1 MIEFVKKSY
10 RNEDGKPSTKYVE
23 RLGTLEDLEKRFGG
37 EDPIGEAKKYVA
49 ELTAK
54 EKENRKKI
62 MLECNPAAL
71 IDKNAQRCYNGGYL
85 FLQKVYHELGLDK
98 ICRKIEKR
106 HRNKYDLDEIL
117 QMLLFTRILYPGS
130 KLSSLE
136 DAKRFIEQP
145 KVDIYQV
152 YRALSILAEESDDIQ
167 ADVYRRSLKLG
178 KRRDKVI
185 YYDCT
190 NYYFESEE
198 ENGLRQYGH
207 SKENRPNPIVQMG
220 LFTDMDGIPLA
231 FCVNPGN
238 TAETITLKPLEEKLK
253 EKFGLSKVVVCT
265 DGGLSSY
272 DNRKHDSVGER
283 SFITVQSLKKL
294 EGHLQDW
301 ATQTTGWKL
310 VDFSA
315 KNGPMLSKE
324 EYDLTQL
331 NPDEYADRLFCR
343 ERWIKSKLSKGQN
356 DPKRFIKCEKCTV
369 DGEVA
374 QYSSYSL
381 NQEMIDQESR
391 FDGFYGICTDLWDD
405 APEIIK
411 VNGGRWIIED
421 CFRLTKTEF
430 EARPVF
436 LRRDDRITAHFLT
449 CFLALIIYK
458 YLTKKVNRTGEQFSP
473 DQIIG
478 TLQDMNFLNITG
490 EGYIPTYTRTD
501 LTNHLHGSAGFR
513 TDTQI
518 VTKKAMKS
526 IIASI
531 KTSKDEKDNDE
542 V

>member
-1 MIEFVKKSY
+1 MGKQPVYYVQKSY

-37 EDPIGEAKKYVA
+37 EDPIGEAKRYVA
-49 ELTAK
+49 ELTAQ
-54 EKENRKKI
+54 EKESRKKI
-62 MLECNPAAL
+62 MLEYNPAAL
-71 IDKNAQRCYNGGYL
+71 IEKNTRRCYNGGYL
-85 FLQKVYHELGLDK
+85 FLQKVYHELGLDR

-106 HRNKYDLDEIL
+106 HRNKYDLDETL

-145 KVDIYQV
+145 KVDIHQV

-207 SKENRPNPIVQMG
+207 SKENRPSPIVQMG

-238 TAETITLKPLEEKLK
+238 TAETTTLKPLEEKLK

-310 VDFSA
+310 VDFST
-315 KNGPMLSKE
+315 KNGPMLSGE
-324 EYDLTQL
+324 EYDLTKL

-343 ERWIKSKLSKGQN
+343 ERWIKTKLSK
-356 DPKRFIKCEKCTV
+356 
-369 DGEVA
+369 
-374 QYSSYSL
+374 
-381 NQEMIDQESR
+381 
-391 FDGFYGICTDLWDD
+391 
-405 APEIIK
+405 
-411 VNGGRWIIED
+411 
-421 CFRLTKTEF
+421 
-430 EARPVF
+430 
-436 LRRDDRITAHFLT
+436 
-449 CFLALIIYK
+449 
-458 YLTKKVNRTGEQFSP
+458 TGEE
-473 DQIIG
+473 
-478 TLQDMNFLNITG
+478 L
-490 EGYIPTYTRTD
+490 
-501 LTNHLHGSAGFR
+501 
-513 TDTQI
+513 
-518 VTKKAMKS
+518 
-526 IIASI
+526 
-531 KTSKDEKDNDE
+531 
-542 V
+542 